1 MDSFVPAEISLGV
14 THHLYPEYYL
24 FGTEACSGWSPLD
37 RGVKLGSWHRAE
49 QYAHDIIEVRSSWL
63 MHESYACSVRSTVTD
78 MWFQG
83 GSPPSMLPCRFTG
96 CSLLHTLFLR
106 NCPQAIRASWNWC
119 FVSSVFTLSL
129 SLKGNR
135 TPSILSILH
144 GSIQTLEEE
153 FVYVD
158 VLSLWHLNKTPGT
171 SPMDSF
177 KQNNNSHWKVTKHR
191 LDNELWVFVSMAGLK
206 SLCGGL
212 DWLEPG
218 VGPDWWTKLG

>member
-1 MDSFVPAEISLGV
+1 MHFMWKTQVSPPLSLQVLNDIHAGRYIHGVAVHWYMDSFVPAEISLGV

-63 MHESYACSVRSTVTD
+63 MHESYACSVRSTVSD

-129 SLKGNR
+129 SQRKSDSLH
-135 TPSILSILH
+135 SIHFAWKHSDSWGGICLCRC
-144 GSIQTLEEE
+144 
-153 FVYVD
+153 V
-158 VLSLWHLNKTPGT
+158 VLVT
-171 SPMDSF
+171 S
-177 KQNNNSHWKVTKHR
+177 KQNTRRQSNG
-191 LDNELWVFVSMAGLK
+191 FI
-206 SLCGGL
+206 
-212 DWLEPG
+212 
-218 VGPDWWTKLG
+218 